1 MPIYWEQSKRERIMD
16 QLFPTS
22 EPTKYNTTRRKTPIG
37 VLVSGNG
44 SNLQSLIDHAENG
57 KLDAEIRIVISNNPE
72 AYALERCR
80 KHNILTDVLDHHG
93 FGARESFDRRIIE
106 ILNASG
112 VELVVMA
119 GFMRLLS
126 PLFFKAFPMK
136 IMNIHPALLPSF
148 PGIHVQQK
156 ALDYGVKFSGCTV
169 HFADEGLDSG
179 PIIIQAVVPVYP
191 DDDGEILAERILKE
205 EHRIYPQAIQ
215 YYAEGRIKITGR
227 HVRILNIP
235 RGSAKTLY
243 NPPVLSEFN
252 KIKS

>member
-1 MPIYWEQSKRERIMD
+1 MD

-22 EPTKYNTTRRKTPIG
+22 DIARNNTTRRKIPIG

-44 SNLQSLIDHAENG
+44 SNLQSLIDHTENG
-57 KLDAEIRIVISNNPE
+57 KLDAEIRIVISNNQE

-80 KHNILTDVLDHHG
+80 KHNIPTAVVNHRDFDT
-93 FGARESFDRRIIE
+93 RESFDRRMIE

-119 GFMRLLS
+119 GFMRVLS
-126 PLFFKAFPMK
+126 PVFFQAFPMK

-156 ALDYGVKFSGCTV
+156 AADYGVKFSGCTV
-169 HFADEGLDSG
+169 HFAEEGVDSG
-179 PIIIQAVVPVYP
+179 PIIIQAVVPVYD
-191 DDDGEILAERILKE
+191 DDDGETLADRILKE

-215 YYAEGRIKITGR
+215 YYAEGIIELIGR
-227 HVRILNIP
+227 KVRILNIP
-235 RGSAKTLY
+235 HSSEKSLY
-243 NPPVLSEFN
+243 NPPLLSKFN
-252 KIKS
+252 KVGL